1 MKKSLV
7 AISMLV
13 LALFA
18 GPVSAGGFPKPL
30 IEVIDAP
37 VAWPSGTPGS
47 LATVQA
53 AVLRGCADKG
63 WIGRVV
69 SPGLVH
75 AVLAKSDYTAEID
88 IPFTVE
94 TYSIKYSASEH
105 LDWNANKRLIH
116 RNFNRWLVLLR
127 QRIDLQM
134 MGNGASH

>member
-1 MKKSLV
+1 
-7 AISMLV
+7 
-13 LALFA
+13 
-18 GPVSAGGFPKPL
+18 
-30 IEVIDAP
+30 
-37 VAWPSGTPGS
+37 
-47 LATVQA
+47 
-53 AVLRGCADKG
+53 
-63 WIGRVV
+63 
-69 SPGLVH
+69 VH

-105 LDWNANKRLIH
+105 LDWNSDKRLIH